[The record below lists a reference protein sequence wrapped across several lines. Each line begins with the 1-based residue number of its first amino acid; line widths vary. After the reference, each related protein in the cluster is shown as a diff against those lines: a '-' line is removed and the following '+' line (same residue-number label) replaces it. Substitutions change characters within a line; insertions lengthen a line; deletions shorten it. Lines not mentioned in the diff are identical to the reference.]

1 MRWFNSPD
9 FFCSVSKTVANNTNA
24 YALDPTSPFS
34 IYPPTAK
41 AYHTSAT
48 LLASSGQ
55 LQHIDVYMDDLLCA
69 TQGDTAQQKRV
80 SELTLCALKEIF
92 YSVPGETKESASL
105 DKIMSRDDD

>member
-1 MRWFNSPD
+1 M
-9 FFCSVSKTVANNTNA
+9 
-24 YALDPTSPFS
+24 
-34 IYPPTAK
+34 
-41 AYHTSAT
+41 
-48 LLASSGQ
+48 ASSGQ